1 MIVIAN
7 SLRIIL
13 LFIVFLLILFPNVA
27 IANQSINFS
36 LSPSHAYVDE
46 TTTFTI
52 EFTSSRNLSN
62 AVMYFYVDSEKKG
75 AKNIFNIEK
84 NKTNY
89 FIFDCFFDK
98 NSYSGEHYFE
108 LHMDLISENQE
119 KNNETFYTVIN
130 VDKREKLSN
139 FFNFVIFLMPILIAL
154 PLCFF
159 HQKYSKKSIIK
170 FERNERKA
178 LFNFLITVLPI
189 STSLFTLSF
198 SEKSE
203 LKFGMLSI
211 ITSFII
217 SFILALI
224 MFKAESWAKTDAN
237 HFAFYSLSFLLLA
250 LIEMIVLVLIFF

>member
-139 FFNFVIFLMPILIAL
+139 FFIPRISSKSI
-154 PLCFF
+154 P
-159 HQKYSKKSIIK
+159 KKSK
-170 FERNERKA
+170 NRGQGVK
-178 LFNFLITVLPI
+178 
-189 STSLFTLSF
+189 
-198 SEKSE
+198 
-203 LKFGMLSI
+203 
-211 ITSFII
+211 
-217 SFILALI
+217 
-224 MFKAESWAKTDAN
+224 
-237 HFAFYSLSFLLLA
+237 
-250 LIEMIVLVLIFF
+250 